1 MENTERTDGEVILGN
16 NGRAGIKPSERGSL
30 NEGVGGEPWIFRYV
44 WYDERGAAENCFRA
58 ERELARHAFQI
69 KADPRLEPLL
79 ISVDE
84 GEECEGAMA

>member
-16 NGRAGIKPSERGSL
+16 NGRAGIEPSERRSL
-30 NEGVGGEPWIFRYV
+30 NERVRGEPRIFRYV
-44 WYDERGAAENCFRA
+44 RYDERGASEDRFRA

-69 KADPRLEPLL
+69 KADARLEPLL

-84 GEECEGAMA
+84 GEECEGAMT